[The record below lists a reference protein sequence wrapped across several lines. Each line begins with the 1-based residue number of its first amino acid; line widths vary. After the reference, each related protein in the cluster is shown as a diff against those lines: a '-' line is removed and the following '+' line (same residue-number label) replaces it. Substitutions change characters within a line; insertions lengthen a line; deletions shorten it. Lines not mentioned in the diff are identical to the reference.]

1 MSAEFDAVAD
11 DYRQQHAS
19 SIRLSGEEPD
29 FFARYKIEAT
39 ADAMATLGLMPR
51 RILDFGAGV
60 GNSLPHLQEIFPQ
73 SEVTCLDVSARSLE
87 LCRERALRPVEVLH
101 SDGRTIAA
109 QDASFD
115 LVFTACVFHHIDPA
129 THVTHLL
136 EIRRVLAPAGRLV
149 LFEHNPWNPLTQHA
163 VRTCEFDRD
172 AILISAPEMRIRF
185 RAAGFAD
192 VSVDYRMFFPA
203 ALAALR
209 PLERG
214 LRWLP
219 LGAQYSIIAA

>member
-39 ADAMATLGLMPR
+39 ADAMAMLGLMPR

-101 SDGRTIAA
+101 SDGRIIAA

-129 THVTHLL
+129 THVTHLR

-172 AILISAPEMRIRF
+172 AILISAPEMRRRF

-214 LRWLP
+214 LHWLP